1 MNEIEIDVS
10 DNDDDVN
17 SLLFFKIW
25 RNCVLKNLI
34 FKYLIMFNLFSF
46 SVDVNFSQQQF
57 LKDNKQ
63 FIKSLFIKFVDIKKE
78 EISEKLNNLPNYI
91 ESISLYQP
99 NNIRN
104 SFNLCENLPPV
115 THLIFNVYNQPDIPL
130 VSSTNNSLSIFSNL
144 TILEFSSIF
153 NQEIGVNILP
163 ISLRKL
169 KFGTYFN
176 KELNENVLPKF
187 LKVIIFGHS
196 FNQSIKNLPN
206 SIEQIKFSSNSSFKH
221 EIGSNELPQSLK
233 KLTLPRDYNMCLIKS
248 GTTLPNKLEKLKITN
263 LRTQPFAYFND
274 WRMKHLQLKV
284 YNKNGNLSTNQEISN
299 LLKLNDSNIDIISM
313 IPPSVTNLTIFYNSF
328 HGQFQA
334 PPQPQLLSSQF
345 SSLNLNATTPIFLF
359 YWIFEKSSKLFLN
372 KFQSIKSI
380 KVNIIESDYKLDY
393 HSQTCLKNLIKLDLS
408 EFYYKSYTKPV
419 KDFKVFTNLKCLR
432 IGNYNST
439 ITSNT
444 LPQQLELLELGLEF
458 KQPVHKKWLPISIKH
473 IIILN
478 DETPISINSLPPN
491 SLESIWISNKHYQL
505 NNNCFKFLLPLIGK
519 LNIVESELI
528 NKIFNKIFKKKY
540 EFNLY

>member
-1 MNEIEIDVS
+1 MNKIEISRV
-10 DNDDDVN
+10 DNDDN

-46 SVDVNFSQQQF
+46 SVDINFSQQQQF
-57 LKDNKQ
+57 IKDNKQ

-99 NNIRN
+99 NNISN
-104 SFNLCENLPPV
+104 SFNLCENLELPPV
-115 THLIFNVYNQPDIPL
+115 TQLIFNVYNQPDIPL
-130 VSSTNNSLSIFSNL
+130 VSSSIFSNL
-144 TILEFSSIF
+144 TILEFNSIF

-163 ISLRKL
+163 MSLRKL

-196 FNQSIKNLPN
+196 FNQSIKHLPN
-206 SIEQIKFSSNSSFKH
+206 SIEEIKFSANSSFKH
-221 EIGSNELPQSLK
+221 EIGPNELPQSLK

-263 LRTQPFAYFND
+263 LITQPFDCFND

-284 YNKNGNLSTNQEISN
+284 YNKNGNLSTNQVLSN

-328 HGQFQA
+328 HGPFQA
-334 PPQPQLLSSQF
+334 PPQQLLSSQF

-393 HSQTCLKNLIKLDLS
+393 HSQSCLKNLIKLDLG
-408 EFYYKSYTKPV
+408 EFFYKSYTKPV

-458 KQPVHKKWLPISIKH
+458 KQPIHKKWLPISIKY

-478 DETPISINSLPPN
+478 DETPISINSLPN

-505 NNNCFKFLLPLIGK
+505 KNNCFKFLFPLIGK
-519 LNIVESELI
+519 LNIVDSELI